1 MFGDRLN
8 VILPVVQLVPVAA
21 SVPITL
27 AVQSMNESES
37 AVACS
42 FIRKLLRSQIRS
54 WLMEWTGM
62 YQGRNFGW
70 GNCNFGL
77 GAIKG
82 PFTSII
88 GGELPTQIYLINV

>member
-62 YQGRNFGW
+62 YQGRNFG
-70 GNCNFGL
+70 CNFG
-77 GAIKG
+77 AIVISALVQLRG
-82 PFTSII
+82 H
-88 GGELPTQIYLINV
+88 LLV